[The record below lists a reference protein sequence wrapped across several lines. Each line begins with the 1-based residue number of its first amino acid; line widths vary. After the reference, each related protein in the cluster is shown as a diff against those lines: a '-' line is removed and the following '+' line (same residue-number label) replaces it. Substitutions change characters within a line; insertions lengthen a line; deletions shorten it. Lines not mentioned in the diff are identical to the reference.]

1 MGHLITVAA
10 CALRQ
15 WVLDYEG
22 NTKRIVES
30 IRQAKEKGA
39 KIRVGSELEICGYEC
54 LDHFLEQD
62 LYLHCWQMLQRIL
75 QDDTLHD
82 ILLDIGMPV
91 QHRNVRY
98 NCRIIC
104 LDGKIL
110 LIRPKMLLAGD
121 GNYFESRHFTPWQRP
136 RESEEYHLSRM
147 IQKSQGTTHV
157 PFGDAVISTPDTC
170 IGAETCEELFAPDA
184 PHTPMSLDGVE
195 IFTNSSGSHFTL
207 RTLELRIQLI
217 QEATRKNG
225 GLYIYAN
232 QSGCG
237 GDRLYFDAS
246 PMIFLNGEIKAQGS
260 QFSLQEVEV
269 VTATIDLEQVR
280 AYRSSASRCFQAA
293 KSEAKYKRIQTSF
306 ALSPEVEDPSGTVTL
321 SPTIQ
326 PKYHSPEEEIAL
338 SAGCYLWDY
347 LRRSNQAGYL
357 VPLSGGIDSCATAI
371 LVYSMCR
378 LAVQDIKAGNKQVIA
393 DVKRLARFSD
403 RLPDTPLELCNK
415 LFHTVYLGMSK
426 QSSKETRQR
435 SKILAKAI
443 GAYHVD
449 EDIDIIYEAQR
460 DLLVKALKFE
470 PKFKVEGGS
479 HAENIALQNIQAR
492 SRMVSAYAVAQLL
505 PTARERPDGGSLL
518 VLGSAN
524 CGESLRGYFTKY
536 DCSSAD
542 INPIGSIDKS
552 DLKRLIAWAETEF
565 ELPCLQDFLTAV
577 PTAELEPITE
587 KYVQSDEVDMGTT
600 YDELTSHGRLR
611 KEQKL
616 GSYGMFQRLIGLWS
630 SDRVRSP
637 EDNGLSFEPKQI
649 ADKVKHFFHYYF
661 INRHKATTLTASLHC
676 NDYSPDDNRFDMR
689 PFLYPPSAES
699 WPFKRIDQK
708 VEEIEEAR
716 KKRKRSHSSNARASE
731 STDELERVEKARKK

>member
-22 NTKRIVES
+22 NTNRIIES
-30 IRQAKEKGA
+30 IRQAKERGA

-62 LYLHCWQMLQRIL
+62 LYLHCWQMLERIL

-121 GNYFESRHFTPWQRP
+121 GNYFENRHFTPWQRP
-136 RESEEYHLSRM
+136 RQCEEYSLPRRLRE
-147 IQKSQGTTHV
+147 IQGATHV

-195 IFTNSSGSHFTL
+195 VFTNSSGSHFTL
-207 RTLELRIQLI
+207 RKLDLRVQLI

-225 GLYIYAN
+225 GLYIYSN
-232 QSGCG
+232 QAGCG

-246 PMIFLNGEIKAQGS
+246 PMIFLNGELKAQGL
-260 QFSLQEVEV
+260 QFSLKEVQV
-269 VTATIDLEQVR
+269 VVATIDLEDIR
-280 AYRSSASRCFQAA
+280 AYRSAASRGFQAA
-293 KSEAKYKRIQTSF
+293 QSRAKYRRLQTGF
-306 ALSPEVEDPSGTVTL
+306 LLSAGEEDL
-321 SPTIQ
+321 SLTPTRQ
-326 PKYHSPEEEIAL
+326 PRYHSPEEEIAL

-347 LRRSNQAGYL
+347 LRRSKQAGYL
-357 VPLSGGIDSCATAI
+357 VPLSGGIDSCATAV

-378 LAVQDIKAGNKQVIA
+378 LVIQEVKAGNEQVIA
-393 DVKRLARFSD
+393 DLRSLAWFSK
-403 RLPDTPLELCNK
+403 RLPDTPQQLCNQ

-435 SKILAKAI
+435 SKSLSEAI
-443 GAYHVD
+443 GAFHINK
-449 EDIDIIYEAQR
+449 DIDDVYNAQR
-460 DLLVKALKFE
+460 NLLTDALGFE
-470 PKFKVEGGS
+470 PKFKLEGGS
-479 HAENIALQNIQAR
+479 YTENIALQNIQAR
-492 SRMVSAYAVAQLL
+492 SRMVTAYALAQTL
-505 PTARERPDGGSLL
+505 PLARGKGGGSLL

-524 CGESLRGYFTKY
+524 CGEALRGYYTKY

-542 INPIGSIDKS
+542 ISPTGSLDKS
-552 DLKRLIAWAETEF
+552 DLKRLIAWAEKEYD
-565 ELPCLQDFLTAV
+565 LSCLHDFLTAI
-577 PTAELEPITE
+577 PTAELEPLTE
-587 KYVQSDEVDMGTT
+587 TNVQSDEVDMGMT
-600 YDELTSHGRLR
+600 YDELTLFGRLR
-611 KEQKL
+611 KEQKF
-616 GSYGMFQRLIGLWS
+616 GPMGTFNRLKDLWKS
-630 SDRVRSP
+630 NRAHVP
-637 EDNGLSFEPKQI
+637 GDNQPFLKPSEI
-649 ADKVKHFFHYYF
+649 AAKVKHFFKYYAV
-661 INRHKATTLTASLHC
+661 NRHKMTTLTPSLHC

-689 PFLYPPSAES
+689 PFLYPSADES
-699 WPFKRIDQK
+699 WWPFKAIDK
-708 VEEIEEAR
+708 EVGR
-716 KKRKRSHSSNARASE
+716 
-731 STDELERVEKARKK
+731 LEKASKD